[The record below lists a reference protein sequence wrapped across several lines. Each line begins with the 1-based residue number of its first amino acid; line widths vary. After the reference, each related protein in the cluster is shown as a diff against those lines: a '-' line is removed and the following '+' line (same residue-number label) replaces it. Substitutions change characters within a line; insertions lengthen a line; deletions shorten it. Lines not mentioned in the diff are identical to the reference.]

1 MIIFIVLVG
10 ILFCGTGNIALDIW
24 HDELEPFK
32 LKEKKKLRIFA
43 RCLVFIFNPIFLA
56 IMLILAVLA
65 LLMIVITEF
74 VKTVKKVFQKT
85 PKYLRRKFVDP

>member
-24 HDELEPFK
+24 HEIEPFK
-32 LKEKKKLRIFA
+32 IKEKKKLRIFA

-56 IMLILAVLA
+56 IMLILAFLA
-65 LLMIVITEF
+65 LLMIVIIEF
-74 VKTVKKVFQKT
+74 IKEVFHET